1 MKDAGIYIS
10 VILPLRLE
18 WEPCYRLPPDS
29 RTEGDKAGDG
39 TAGTGTGSRV
49 RVMFAGKEY
58 IGVVS
63 GIVPDPG
70 MDPGR
75 IKDVLSVEKSLER
88 ISWQEIELWRQ
99 VSSYYMCTVGE
110 VYKAAYPMQK
120 ISSEEAIARK
130 ADRLKKREMAE
141 TAAAIRKAGMS
152 AERIERVLMSLEA
165 RKTALS
171 DRKAR
176 KLELA
181 GKSRKDSTREKHVCD
196 AEKIGGEIVSIE
208 ARISEAKDRLAETRA
223 FSDRLKESL
232 SRMKDGTGTRTG
244 GPQARDYAAA
254 TGHDG
259 IILSADQQKAM
270 ESIRREFTDG
280 KTVLLKGITGSGKTE
295 IYIKLAEEA
304 MSEGRNVL
312 YLVPEI
318 AMSRQLGDRVRN
330 MFGDL
335 LLTFHSG
342 ESTAARRDTAEAV
355 RSCVAG
361 GRTYIVL
368 GTRSAIF
375 LPHNN
380 LGLIIV
386 DEEHDS
392 SYKQESPAPR
402 YNGRDAAV
410 MLARIHGCNIIL
422 GSATPSLESVFNCRC
437 GKYRMSV
444 LDRRYYA
451 AEDAEVRI
459 IDTAAERRK
468 GGMTGSFSRKLT
480 AQMAQTLANGEQI
493 LIFRARRAF
502 SPVLQCPGCGEIIK
516 CPHCNVSLS
525 YHRAPDRMTCHH
537 CGYSAPFTP
546 ECPECGTRLQGLGS
560 GTQKIEEETALLFPE
575 ARIARLDSDTPKAQ
589 ARQIISDFS
598 SGKTDILI
606 GTQIISKG
614 FDFPG
619 LTLAAVISADSLL
632 GVQDFRADEKA
643 LQILEQIRGRCGRR
657 DRRGCFIIQTYQP
670 EHPVYRHLSEGS
682 SETLYS
688 ALLDERRQFGY
699 PPFTRIVNITLKSGV
714 EEKAESS
721 ARTVAETLEECL
733 GHPGSENGH
742 ETVSSPFS
750 PPIDKIAGLYIR
762 TIRVTLRKDRQLT
775 ASKRLLA
782 AKVDELDRKLR
793 HFCQITADVDPE

>member
-1 MKDAGIYIS
+1 MIGTGKRYIA
-10 VILPLRLE
+10 VVLPLKLGWTPYYE
-18 WEPCYRLPPDS
+18 VLPEDNVS
-29 RTEGDKAGDG
+29 RGDW
-39 TAGTGTGSRV
+39 V
-49 RVMFAGKEY
+49 RTVFANREY
-58 IGVVS
+58 T
-63 GIVPDPG
+63 GIVYRTDVTPDAAPEK
-70 MDPGR
+70 
-75 IKDVLSVEKSLER
+75 IKPILSVERHLSPV
-88 ISWQEIELWRQ
+88 SGNEIRLWEM
-99 VSSYYMCTVGE
+99 VADYYLCTIGE
-110 VYKAAYPMQK
+110 VFKAAYPSMK
-120 ISSEEAIARK
+120 ISEEQALARARERENARRQK
-130 ADRLKKREMAE
+130 LLATLGLRMHRLEERLEKKKE
-141 TAAAIRKAGMS
+141 KLSS
-152 AERIERVLMSLEA
+152 A
-165 RKTALS
+165 T
-171 DRKAR
+171 
-176 KLELA
+176 
-181 GKSRKDSTREKHVCD
+181 GKSSSRKDSARLQD
-196 AEKIGGEIVSIE
+196 DIVRME
-208 ARISEAKDRLAETRA
+208 QMISET
-223 FSDRLKESL
+223 RLKIDEVTSGAGL
-232 SRMKDGTGTRTG
+232 QPACGTSGTVRDCIVLNEAQRNAFTEITGTFR
-244 GPQARDYAAA
+244 
-254 TGHDG
+254 
-259 IILSADQQKAM
+259 
-270 ESIRREFTDG
+270 DG
-280 KTVLLKGITGSGKTE
+280 KPALLKGITGSGKTE
-295 IYIKLAEEA
+295 IYLELARETVMA
-304 MSEGRNVL
+304 GRNVL

-480 AQMAQTLANGEQI
+480 AQMEQTLANGEQI

-699 PPFTRIVNITLKSGV
+699 PPFTRIVNITVKSGV

>member
-18 WEPCYRLPPDS
+18 WEPCYRLPPDC
-29 RTEGDKAGDG
+29 RTEGDEAGDG

-196 AEKIGGEIVSIE
+196 AEKLGGEIVSIE

-232 SRMKDGTGTRTG
+232 SRMKDGTDTRAG
-244 GPQARDYAAA
+244 RPQARDYAAA

-318 AMSRQLGDRVRN
+318 ALGKQLEDRLRAIFGDR
-330 MFGDL
+330 

-342 ESTAARRDTAEAV
+342 ESATRRAE
-355 RSCVAG
+355 VAG
-361 GRTYIVL
+361 EIRGRTSCSIVI
-368 GTRSAIF
+368 GTRSALF
-375 LPHNN
+375 LPHRN
-380 LGLIIV
+380 LGLIII

-392 SYKQESPAPR
+392 SYKQDSPAPR
-402 YNGRDAAV
+402 YNGRDTAI
-410 MLARIHGCNIIL
+410 MLGGIHSSHVLL
-422 GSATPSLESVFNCRC
+422 GSATPSLESLYNCRS
-437 GKYRMSV
+437 GKYA
-444 LDRRYYA
+444 LIELNKRYHGA
-451 AEDAEVRI
+451 PDAEVMLV
-459 IDTAAERRK
+459 DTLAERRK
-468 GGMTGSFSRKLT
+468 RGMSGSLSLKLLLKMEETLKNGGQTIILRSR
-480 AQMAQTLANGEQI
+480 
-493 LIFRARRAF
+493 RSY
-502 SPVLQCPGCGEIIK
+502 SPSLQCSSCGYIPK
-516 CPHCNVSLS
+516 CPRCNVSLS
-525 YHRAPDRMTCHH
+525 YHKSSGSDTCHY
-537 CGYSAPFTP
+537 CGFSVAHTGI
-546 ECPECGTRLQGLGS
+546 CPKCGGELAGLGA
-560 GTQKIEEETALLFPE
+560 GTQKIEEEIAARFPG
-575 ARIARLDSDTPKAQ
+575 AKVARLDSDSAQ
-589 ARQIISDFS
+589 DRKYESDAIRKFAR
-598 SGKTDILI
+598 GETDILV
-606 GTQIISKG
+606 GTQMVTKG
-614 FDFPG
+614 FDFG
-619 LTLAAVISADSLL
+619 RLELVAVIGSDSLL
-632 GVQDFRADEKA
+632 AAQDFRADEKA
-643 LQILEQIRGRCGRR
+643 VQILEQFRGRCGRR
-657 DRRGCFIIQTYQP
+657 GHRGTFIIQTCQP
-670 EHPVYRHLSEGS
+670 DHPVYQRILHNGMDEGTDRLM
-682 SETLYS
+682 E
-688 ALLDERRQFGY
+688 ERREFGY
-699 PPFTRIVNITLKSGV
+699 PPFCRIIDITVRDSREDRAVAMSDRLAVSLSG
-714 EEKAESS
+714 KGFRFTGPYHTGSGKTS
-721 ARTVAETLEECL
+721 GSFIRTVR
-733 GHPGSENGH
+733 
-742 ETVSSPFS
+742 VSLP
-750 PPIDKIAGLYIR
+750 
-762 TIRVTLRKDRQLT
+762 KDRHLSD
-775 ASKRLLA
+775 SKSKLLDTVLGFEREA
-782 AKVDELDRKLR
+782 RYQG
-793 HFCQITADVDPE
+793 HISIDVDPC